1 MKLKKLKRVQLV
13 DSSLYNL
20 LMKRRR
26 VDRRYRRRIFLL
38 KYIPIFLI
46 FNYLGGGLFK
56 ILYMIGWW
64 FFVTIF
70 IDHRDITDI
79 SPNLRVWFGIPGSGK
94 TSVAAWLTRNSRKHD
109 LMVLSNVPIK
119 GSYKLEH
126 SDLGTYDMSFEGAG
140 CHAIVDEATVHGLD
154 NRGFK
159 DFSKS
164 NKPVY
169 FSEYRHMRNL
179 CDVFSQD
186 YDVDLKIKSRA
197 GRNSIFHLQRLGIP
211 GFVMYRR
218 IGKIFYIRKEDKQ
231 FVDGFKYIGLP
242 RICYTRSVWRSFD
255 TYDLSDCP
263 KEKKDWKLW
272 NFDEE

>member
-1 MKLKKLKRVQLV
+1 MKLKKNVSLI

-20 LMKRRR
+20 LRKRKL
-26 VDRRYRRRIFLL
+26 VDRRYRRKVFLV
-38 KYIPIFLI
+38 KYLPIVGFFFFGSAGLWNFL
-46 FNYLGGGLFK
+46 FMLV
-56 ILYMIGWW
+56 WW
-64 FFVTIF
+64 FGVTIF
-70 IDHRDITDI
+70 YDHRDIQNI

-94 TSVAAWLTRNSRKHD
+94 TSVAAWLTRNSIKYD
-109 LMVLSNVPIK
+109 LKVLSNVPIK
-119 GSYKLEH
+119 GSFKLEH
-126 SDLGTYDMSFEGAG
+126 SDLGKYDMSFGGAG
-140 CHAIVDEATVHGLD
+140 CHTILDEATVHGLD

-164 NKPVY
+164 TKPVY
-169 FSEYRHMRNL
+169 FSEYRHMLNL

-218 IGKIFYIRKEDKQ
+218 IGKIFFIRKEDKQ
-231 FVDGFKYIGLP
+231 FVDGFKYVGLP
-242 RICYTRSVWRSFD
+242 RICYTRSVWSSFD

-263 KEKKDWKLW
+263 KEQKVWELW
-272 NFDEE
+272 SFEE